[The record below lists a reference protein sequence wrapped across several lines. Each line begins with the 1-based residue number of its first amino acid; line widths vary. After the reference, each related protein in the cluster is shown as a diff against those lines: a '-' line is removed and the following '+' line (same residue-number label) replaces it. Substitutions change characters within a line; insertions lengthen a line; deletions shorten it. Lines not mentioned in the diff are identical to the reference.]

1 MSALREMQTAPEAL
15 PTVLTSLPPL
25 LARRVFLAVPADAR
39 GRACCVCRA
48 WRDALVDAWFWTRVD
63 LTPEGGVAGRRA
75 DDKEKAMLLAAVGR
89 ARWQLEALCVSHISD
104 LPTLLEVLR
113 DNALSLRELSVGS
126 SYHDP
131 PTLEALVAAAP
142 QLRTLNAW
150 TRCSVTEAPRLL
162 RAESPLKCL
171 TLHNIWLEY
180 GFHDLKDA
188 EAAAPDGVGRRLFD
202 ALGDPLVQPS
212 LLRIDMRHLGSWQ
225 PITTTALVDSL
236 RARRLRVLQ
245 FDSCAPFPAELLAR
259 MIVGGALTELRISG
273 HHYPRVLFAF
283 WKEPLYDPPHAIL
296 VAAALRAT
304 TTLTILEFCHT
315 NLAIKD
321 AGAAMILL
329 NALVGHNT
337 LRSLT
342 VREAL
347 MGPVQ
352 ARLLGTVLGNIV
364 AADAPTLATL
374 CVAGPW
380 QRYDP
385 FMQLL
390 NEDGLKPI
398 LDALPRNRHL
408 LKLDIS
414 HNEMGTAFA
423 RNELLRAVRANRS
436 LRELTYELYVIFPQP
451 GAREAME
458 LVRRRSH

>member
-259 MIVGGALTELRISG
+259 MIVGGALTGAAYQRPSLSPCALCVLEGAAIRSPPCDIGCSRIAG
-273 HHYPRVLFAF
+273 HHDAHHSRVL
-283 WKEPLYDPPHAIL
+283 PHKP
-296 VAAALRAT
+296 
-304 TTLTILEFCHT
+304 CHQRRRGCNDSVERPCRT
-315 NLAIKD
+315 QYLA
-321 AGAAMILL
+321 
-329 NALVGHNT
+329 
-337 LRSLT
+337 
-342 VREAL
+342 
-347 MGPVQ
+347 
-352 ARLLGTVLGNIV
+352 
-364 AADAPTLATL
+364 
-374 CVAGPW
+374 
-380 QRYDP
+380 
-385 FMQLL
+385 
-390 NEDGLKPI
+390 
-398 LDALPRNRHL
+398 
-408 LKLDIS
+408 
-414 HNEMGTAFA
+414 
-423 RNELLRAVRANRS
+423 
-436 LRELTYELYVIFPQP
+436 LTYSQRSADGS
-451 GAREAME
+451 GAG
-458 LVRRRSH
+458 